1 MVRAKPAEIR
11 RIAVVGGGVIGSGW
25 AARFAARGIDVV
37 VTDPAPGAEERLRDN
52 VANAWPALQR
62 VGVAPGADPTHIE
75 FTDDLEAAVGGADYV
90 QECAP
95 ENEAV
100 KRALF
105 ARMDDV
111 ARPEVV
117 LASSS
122 SGLMP
127 TAIQADCAT
136 PERVVIG
143 HPFNPVYLLPL
154 CEVLGGERTAAD
166 AVDAAFDFY
175 AHIGMRP
182 LRVRKEMPGY
192 VSDRMQEAMWR
203 EVLHIVA
210 EGGATTEE
218 IDAAIADGPGL
229 RLANFGPCLTFYL
242 AGGTG
247 GLEHYF
253 EQFGP
258 AMKEQSWTQHQPPE
272 LTEELIE
279 GMIAGTDAQAAGR
292 SIRDLERERD
302 NLLIDTMRLRDEYR
316 AGLGAHAGDRYARRD
331 VAPWRAGDAV
341 AAPLALFA
349 SVVEPAWVDYNRH
362 MSEGFYL
369 YAFGEASD
377 ALFRYI
383 GVDEGYR
390 AAGHSFYTAESHLN
404 FYREAAEGE
413 PLRFTT
419 QLLGLDD
426 KRVHI
431 FHAMYHG
438 GDDGLL
444 ATTEQM
450 LLHVDT
456 AGPKTSPILPEVRAA
471 LDAIMAAHAD
481 LAVPEQVG
489 GRMAIPGAA

>member
-1 MVRAKPAEIR
+1 MARAKPAEIR

-25 AARFAARGIDVV
+25 AARFAARGLDVV
-37 VTDPAPGAEERLRDN
+37 VTDPALGAEERLRDN

-62 VGVAPGADPTHIE
+62 VGVAPGADPARIE

-127 TAIQADCAT
+127 TDIQADCAT

-175 AHIGMRP
+175 AHIGMKP

-192 VSDRMQEAMWR
+192 VSDRLQEAMWR
-203 EVLHIVA
+203 EVLHIIA
-210 EGGATTEE
+210 EGGATTAE
-218 IDAAIADGPGL
+218 IDASIADGPGL

-247 GLEHYF
+247 GLKHYF

-272 LTEELIE
+272 LTEQLIE

-331 VAPWRAGDAV
+331 IARWQAGETV

-383 GVDEGYR
+383 GIDEAYR
-390 AAGHSFYTAESHLN
+390 AAGHSFYTVESHLSN
-404 FYREAAEGE
+404 LGEVGGGE
-413 PLRFTT
+413 PLTFTT
-419 QLLGLDD
+419 QILDLD
-426 KRVHI
+426 EKRLHF
-431 FHAMYHG
+431 FHAMTHG
-438 GDDGLL
+438 QSGDLL
-444 ATTEQM
+444 ATGEQM
-450 LLHVDT
+450 LLHVDMT
-456 AGPKTSPILPEVRAA
+456 GPRAA
-471 LDAIMAAHAD
+471 PIAPDVFQALQAIRDAHMD
-481 LAVPEQVG
+481 LPKPEQA
-489 GRMAIPGAA
+489 GRSIGIRRKA

>member
-1 MVRAKPAEIR
+1 MAKADPAEIR

-25 AARFAARGIDVV
+25 AARFAARGLDVV
-37 VTDPAPGAEERLRDN
+37 VTDPASGADGRMRDN

-62 VGVAPGADPTHIE
+62 VGVTPGADPARIE
-75 FTDDLEAAVGGADYV
+75 FTDDLEAAVGGADFV

-105 ARMDDV
+105 ARMDAV

-154 CEVLGGERTAAD
+154 CEVLGGEQTAAD

-192 VSDRMQEAMWR
+192 VSDRIQEALWR
-203 EVLHIVA
+203 EVLHIIA
-210 EGGATTEE
+210 EGGATTAE
-218 IDAAIADGPGL
+218 IDASIADGPGL

-247 GLEHYF
+247 GLRHYF

-258 AMKEQSWTQHQPPE
+258 AMKEQNWTQHQPPE
-272 LTEELIE
+272 LTEALIE
-279 GMIAGTDAQAAGR
+279 GMVAGTDAQAAGR

-302 NLLIDTMRLRDEYR
+302 NLLIDTMRLRDDYR
-316 AGLGAHAGDRYARRD
+316 AGLGVHAGDRFARR
-331 VAPWRAGDAV
+331 AATRWQSGETV
-341 AAPLALFA
+341 AAPLALFEC
-349 SVVEPAWVDYNRH
+349 VVEPAWVDYNRH

-383 GVDEGYR
+383 GVDEAYR
-390 AAGHSFYTAESHLN
+390 AAGHSFYTVETHIN
-404 FYREAAEGE
+404 FFREAAEGE

-426 KRVHI
+426 KRAHI

-438 GDDGLL
+438 GDGGLL

-456 AGPKTSPILPEVRAA
+456 AGPKASPIQPQVRAA
-471 LDAIMAAHAD
+471 LDAIKTAHAD
-481 LAVPEQVG
+481 LPVPEQVG
-489 GRMAIPGAA
+489 RRMALKGAT